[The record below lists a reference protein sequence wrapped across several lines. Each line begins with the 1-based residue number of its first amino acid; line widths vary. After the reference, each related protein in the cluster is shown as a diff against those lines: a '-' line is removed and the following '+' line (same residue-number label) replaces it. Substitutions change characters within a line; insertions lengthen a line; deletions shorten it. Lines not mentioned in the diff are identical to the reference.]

1 MDLKLL
7 GLELYASQD
16 ATTHRYHA
24 TPSHVWLSTST
35 SLTYTLSSI
44 PHHIH
49 SDTQRHFQSF
59 KASTI
64 GVSVRLSNCSLKNN
78 VKLECGFT
86 KYTYN
91 STYFQALHKITS
103 TSYNCAKHPRNKK
116 KRKQIKS
123 RDKLKHTQSR
133 LGTDANYPI
142 KPNITLM
149 WFITIKHGTVRLF
162 QRLSWRGAFNT
173 SCFQWG
179 AVRAPQGTELG
190 GCQRRILHRPVSAC
204 PWERHMAV

>member
-1 MDLKLL
+1 MQVKTIQLTDITQLL
-7 GLELYASQD
+7 HMSDYQQAHHSR
-16 ATTHRYHA
+16 THSH
-24 TPSHVWLSTST
+24 PSHI
-35 SLTYTLSSI
+35 Y
-44 PHHIH
+44 

-64 GVSVRLSNCSLKNN
+64 GVSVRLSNFSLKNN

-91 STYFQALHKITS
+91 STYFQALHKIMS
-103 TSYNCAKHPRNKK
+103 MAYNCAKHTRNKK
-116 KRKQIKS
+116 TKQTKS
-123 RDKLKHTQSR
+123 KDKHKHRLKHTQSR

-142 KPNITLM
+142 KPHITLM
-149 WFITIKHGTVRLF
+149 WFITIKYGTVKLF
-162 QRLSWRGAFNT
+162 QRLSWRGAFNR

-190 GCQRRILHRPVSAC
+190 GCQRRILLRPVSAC
-204 PWERHMAV
+204 P